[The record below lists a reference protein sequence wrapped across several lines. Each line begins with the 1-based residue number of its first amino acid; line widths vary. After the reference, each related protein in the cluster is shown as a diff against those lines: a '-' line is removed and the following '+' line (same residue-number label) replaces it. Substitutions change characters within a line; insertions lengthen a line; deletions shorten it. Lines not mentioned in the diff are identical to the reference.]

1 MLIKNLFK
9 SSLQSQVPLAGLLLS
24 VGFATISASP
34 IVASSVKPVKP
45 VDSSPTVATAKIPG
59 AERSG
64 AATQKQLRD
73 GTYLFG
79 QTSKPNQIGQ
89 EYVVFE
95 ARGGK
100 VRGALY
106 MPSSE
111 FSCFYGTAKNNQMD
125 LVVVDPYDQSTSSYA
140 IALQRN
146 SLVAGNNQV
155 ALQGY
160 QPISK
165 VTANDK
171 RILNACGNTNP
182 Q

>member
-1 MLIKNLFK
+1 MLIKNLFN
-9 SSLQSQVPLAGLLLS
+9 SSLQSQVSLAGLLLS
-24 VGFATISASP
+24 VGIATISATP
-34 IVASSVKPVKP
+34 TLASSVKPVS
-45 VDSSPTVATAKIPG
+45 SSPTVATATISG
-59 AERSG
+59 ADRP

-79 QTSKPNQIGQ
+79 QTSKPNQVGQ

-100 VRGALY
+100 VRGAVY

-140 IALQRN
+140 IGLERN
-146 SLVAGNNQV
+146 SLVAGQNSV
-155 ALQGY
+155 GLQGY
-160 QPISK
+160 QPISRI
-165 VTANDK
+165 TANDK
-171 RILNACGNTNP
+171 RILNACGNK
-182 Q
+182 

>member
-1 MLIKNLFK
+1 MLIKNLFN
-9 SSLQSQVPLAGLLLS
+9 SSLQSQLPLAGLLLS
-24 VGFATISASP
+24 VGIATISASP
-34 IVASSVKPVKP
+34 ILASSVKPVS
-45 VDSSPTVATAKIPG
+45 SSPTVVTATISG
-59 AERSG
+59 AERSV
-64 AATQKQLRD
+64 AASQKQLRD

-79 QTSKPNQIGQ
+79 QSSKPNQIGK

-95 ARGGK
+95 ARSGK

-140 IALQRN
+140 IGLERN
-146 SLVAGNNQV
+146 SLVAGKNQV

-160 QPISK
+160 QPISRI
-165 VTANDK
+165 TANDK
-171 RILNACGNTNP
+171 RILNACGNK
-182 Q
+182 

>member
-45 VDSSPTVATAKIPG
+45 VDSSPTVAAAAISG
-59 AERSG
+59 AERPA

-73 GTYLFG
+73 GIYLFG
-79 QTSKPNQIGQ
+79 QTSKPNQVGK

-95 ARGGK
+95 ARKGK
-100 VRGALY
+100 VRGAVY

-140 IALQRN
+140 IGLERN
-146 SLVAGNNQV
+146 SLVAGNNAV
-155 ALQGY
+155 ALEGY
-160 QPISK
+160 QPISRI
-165 VTANDK
+165 TANDK
-171 RILNACGNTNP
+171 RILNACSNK
-182 Q
+182 